1 MIMCRGEE
9 NSEMGMGRQGSRE
22 QSVEKKIV
30 GVGRDDRSEGKLS
43 AGKRIIGEEV
53 ENLPE

>member
-43 AGKRIIGEEV
+43 AGKRIIGGEV